1 MGGMDKVRLVRLPQV
16 SETCLCSQNM
26 HETGTKPVKQK

>member
-1 MGGMDKVRLVRLPQV
+1 MGGMDKVRLVHLPQV

-26 HETGTKPVKQK
+26 RETGKKPVKQK